1 MSNLIESILRA
12 DDGNDTPRMLAL
24 CEQGLREQPNAA
36 VMWALRARCHA
47 RRGATAARDA
57 DLARALALDPHCPD
71 AIAVQVTARY
81 DEGDPQA
88 AWRLL
93 RDASER
99 ASGHFGLLLAE
110 AYLLINDRRLQ
121 DAIDCWTRAI
131 QRRPQA
137 GAPHCYIA
145 SNLANAG
152 RHDEAVPY
160 FERAVALAPGNGRF
174 MYDAGNTYRRLGDLH
189 KAIAV
194 QVTARYDEGDPQAA
208 WRLLRDASE
217 RASGHFGLLLAEA
230 YLLINDRRLQDAID
244 CWTRAIQRR
253 PQAGAPH
260 CYIASNLANA
270 GRHDEAVPYFERAV
284 ALAPGNG
291 RFMYDAGNTYRR
303 LGDLHKAIAMFDRA
317 RAILG
322 EENAIQHNR
331 ASCLQAL
338 GRDADAVEE
347 WTSLLRREP
356 DWDWPLEGKARSLHR
371 LGRASEAVPLWRKL
385 DALSDNGWEGRK
397 EQAREY
403 VRSGHPELAQ
413 EALRDLDPLTSDD
426 AQLLFV
432 AGNAQRDQR
441 EWEQALAYYLR
452 GYELAPDND
461 FLPGNAAD
469 MLGRLDRYEE
479 ALPLSEVAIS
489 LDPDWLKW
497 RRVRIDALTHLGR
510 GAEAVADAERAL
522 QRWPDNSML
531 QADAVN
537 ALAAAGR
544 HDDALA
550 ACDRLIAMDPDF
562 RSWAL
567 FSRGEIYGAMK
578 RHAES
583 ASAFRQAAAAYQ
595 QNGKPQYQELS
606 LNNALAAEQAASAP
620 RGLLGRLFGRK

>member
-47 RRGATAARDA
+47 RRGDTAARDA

-71 AIAVQVTARY
+71 
-81 DEGDPQA
+81 
-88 AWRLL
+88 
-93 RDASER
+93 
-99 ASGHFGLLLAE
+99 
-110 AYLLINDRRLQ
+110 
-121 DAIDCWTRAI
+121 
-131 QRRPQA
+131 
-137 GAPHCYIA
+137 
-145 SNLANAG
+145 
-152 RHDEAVPY
+152 
-160 FERAVALAPGNGRF
+160 
-174 MYDAGNTYRRLGDLH
+174 
-189 KAIAV
+189 AIAV

-510 GAEAVADAERAL
+510 GAEAVACL
-522 QRWPDNSML
+522 L
-531 QADAVN
+531 YT
-537 ALAAAGR
+537 
-544 HDDALA
+544 
-550 ACDRLIAMDPDF
+550 F
-562 RSWAL
+562 RCV
-567 FSRGEIYGAMK
+567 
-578 RHAES
+578 
-583 ASAFRQAAAAYQ
+583 
-595 QNGKPQYQELS
+595 
-606 LNNALAAEQAASAP
+606 
-620 RGLLGRLFGRK
+620 

>member
-12 DDGNDTPRMLAL
+12 EDGDDTPRMLAL
-24 CEQGLREQPNAA
+24 CEQGLREQPNTA

-47 RRGATAARDA
+47 RRGAAAARDA

-93 RDASER
+93 RDASQR
-99 ASGHFGLLLAE
+99 TSGHFGLLLAE

-152 RHDEAVPY
+152 RHGEAVPY

-174 MYDAGNTYRRLGDLH
+174 MYDAGNTYR
-189 KAIAV
+189 
-194 QVTARYDEGDPQAA
+194 
-208 WRLLRDASE
+208 S
-217 RASGHFGLLLAEA
+217 
-230 YLLINDRRLQDAID
+230 
-244 CWTRAIQRR
+244 
-253 PQAGAPH
+253 
-260 CYIASNLANA
+260 
-270 GRHDEAVPYFERAV
+270 
-284 ALAPGNG
+284 
-291 RFMYDAGNTYRR
+291 

-317 RAILG
+317 RTILG

-371 LGRASEAVPLWRKL
+371 LGRAGEAAPLWQKL

-403 VRSGHPELAQ
+403 VRSRHPELAQ
-413 EALRDLDPLTSDD
+413 EALRDLDPMTSGD

-432 AGNAQRDQR
+432 AGNAQRDQG

-452 GYELAPDND
+452 GYELAPDSA
-461 FLPGNAAD
+461 FLPGNAPD
-469 MLGRLDRYEE
+469 MLARLDRYDE

-489 LDPDWLKW
+489 LDPEWLKW
-497 RRVRIDALTHLGR
+497 RRVRIDALTRLGR

-537 ALAAAGR
+537 ALIAAGR

-550 ACDRLIAMDPDF
+550 ACDRLIAMDPEF

-606 LNNALAAEQAASAP
+606 LDNALAAERAASAP